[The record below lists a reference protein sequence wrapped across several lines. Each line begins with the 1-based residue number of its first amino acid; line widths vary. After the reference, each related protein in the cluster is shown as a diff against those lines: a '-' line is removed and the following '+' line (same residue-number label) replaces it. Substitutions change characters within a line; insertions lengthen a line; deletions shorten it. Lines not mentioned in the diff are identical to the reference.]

1 MARVI
6 TFSRYFP
13 SYHPKAGEPTLFVEK
28 FWNSIYDDLSDI
40 PFELARELKI
50 VDCDEAKHHTIRE
63 GKRFKAGDYFSPRV
77 WSGKPYASKQIK
89 IAHDIKIRKVW
100 DFELTFDDLF
110 YINEELYAYSSSHD
124 ALETLARNDGL
135 EQVDLLNW
143 FNKPFEGQI
152 ICWNKDIEY

>member
-13 SYHPKAGEPTLFVEK
+13 SYHPKAGESTYFVEK
-28 FWNSIYDDLSDI
+28 FWNSIYDDLGVI
-40 PFELARELKI
+40 PFELARELKA
-50 VDCDEAKHHTIRE
+50 VDCDESKHHTIRE

-110 YINEELYAYSSSHD
+110 YISKELYAYSSSHD

-152 ICWNKDIEY
+152 ICWNKDIDY